1 MAKQGKCSNCRTRWT
16 WDKEMKIEKCH
27 CPTCGKTLEVTSNQ
41 SSYTHVH
48 MEDYYFKTEKQL
60 TKLNNNNRF

>member
-16 WDKEMKIEKCH
+16 WDKEMKIEKCY
-27 CPTCGKTLEVTSNQ
+27 CPTCGKTLETTSNQ

-48 MEDYYFKTEKQL
+48 MEDYYFKTK
-60 TKLNNNNRF
+60 